1 MEDLDHVKQAVKGDL
16 AYLQPPA
23 QSRDMKPA
31 ASLLVDSNRSA
42 CCRRPLENDGHLRPF
57 VGAGLDG

>member
-31 ASLLVDSNRSA
+31 ASLLVRQQ
-42 CCRRPLENDGHLRPF
+42 PF
-57 VGAGLDG
+57 SLLPPTA

>member
-16 AYLQPPA
+16 AYLQAPA

-31 ASLLVDSNRSA
+31 ASLPCSTAIV
-42 CCRRPLENDGHLRPF
+42 
-57 VGAGLDG
+57 